1 MVGWVSTKPTGALIL
16 NDGTIFKGFG
26 FGAAGK
32 SSGEVCFNTAIS
44 GYQEIMTD
52 PSYCSQ
58 IITFTFPH
66 IGNVGLN
73 TKDSETYTKPVISG
87 AIFRSLVTDPS
98 SWRSEIDLDSWLQ
111 DNHVVGIYGIDT
123 RALTN
128 IIRNKGLINGTIVHN
143 KNGINEYETYL
154 QEAKIFN
161 GVNNQDLAK
170 LVTCEKEFLWNEKE
184 TNIYNHDLKRKKINA
199 HVIVIDYGVKVNI
212 LRSLYSRFS
221 KISVVPCTSTYDDII
236 SLKPDGVF
244 LSNGPGDPSAT
255 GEYAIPI
262 IKKLFKLNIPI
273 FGICLGH
280 QLLALSLGL
289 ETYKMH
295 QGHHGANHPI
305 KNLSDSSVN
314 ITSMNHGFA
323 VRTDNLPKNVRETHV
338 SLFDGSNCGIE
349 VIDKPIFSVQ
359 HHPEASPGPNDS
371 YYLFDK
377 FLDNIE
383 KNQNAKKK

>member
-1 MVGWVSTKPTGALIL
+1 MVNWVSKKPTGALVL

-26 FGAAGK
+26 FGAIGK

-73 TKDSETYTKPVISG
+73 LDDNESSDRPYISG
-87 AIFRSLVTDPS
+87 AIFRSLITDPS
-98 SWRSEIDLDSWLQ
+98 NWRSEIDLDNWLK
-111 DNHVVGIYGIDT
+111 DNSIVGIYGIDT

-128 IIRNKGLINGTIVHN
+128 LIREKGLINGTIVHDN
-143 KNGINEYETYL
+143 NGIEEFEDYL
-154 QEAKIFN
+154 EDTKMFKGIN
-161 GVNNQDLAK
+161 DQDLAK
-170 LVTCEKEFLWNEKE
+170 LVTCKEKILWDEKEI
-184 TNIYNHDLKRKKINA
+184 NIYNSKIKRKKINA
-199 HVIVIDYGVKVNI
+199 HVVVVDYGVKKNI
-212 LRSLYSRFS
+212 LRCLSSRFE
-221 KISVVPCTSTYDDII
+221 KISLVPCTSSYSNII
-236 SLKPDGVF
+236 NLKPDGVF

-255 GEYAIPI
+255 GEYAIPV
-262 IKKLFKLNIPI
+262 IKQLIDLNIPI

-295 QGHHGANHPI
+295 QGHHGANHPV
-305 KNLSDSSVN
+305 KNNYDSSVN

-323 VRTDNLPKNVRETHV
+323 VRSDNLPEDIIETHT

-349 VIDKPIFSVQ
+349 MVNKPIFSVQ

-377 FLDNIE
+377 FLENIE
-383 KNQNAKKK
+383 KHTNA

>member
-1 MVGWVSTKPTGALIL
+1 MVNWVSKKPTGALIL

-26 FGAAGK
+26 FGTIGR

-73 TKDSETYTKPVISG
+73 LEDNESSDRPYISG
-87 AIFRSLVTDPS
+87 AVFRSLITDPS
-98 SWRSEIDLDSWLQ
+98 NWRSEINLDNWLK
-111 DNHVVGIYGIDT
+111 DNSIVGIYGIDT

-128 IIRNKGLINGTIVHN
+128 LIREKGLINGTIVN
-143 KNGINEYETYL
+143 DSNGIEKFEDYLEDAKMFKGINE
-154 QEAKIFN
+154 
-161 GVNNQDLAK
+161 QDLAK
-170 LVTCEKEFLWNEKE
+170 VVTCKEKILWDEKEI
-184 TNIYNHDLKRKKINA
+184 NIYNKKIKRKKINA
-199 HVIVIDYGVKVNI
+199 HVVVVDYGVKKNI
-212 LRSLYSRFS
+212 LRCLSSRFK
-221 KISVVPCTSTYDDII
+221 KISLVPCTSSYSDIVD
-236 SLKPDGVF
+236 LKPDGVF

-255 GEYAIPI
+255 GIYAIPV
-262 IKKLFKLNIPI
+262 IKKLIDSNIPI

-295 QGHHGANHPI
+295 QGHHGANHPV
-305 KNLSDSSVN
+305 KNNYDSSVS

-323 VRTDNLPKNVRETHV
+323 VRSDNLPEGIIETHT

-349 VIDKPIFSVQ
+349 MINKPIFSVQ

-377 FLDNIE
+377 FLENIE
-383 KNQNAKKK
+383 KHTNA

>member
-1 MVGWVSTKPTGALIL
+1 MVNWVSKKPTGALVL

-26 FGAAGK
+26 FGATGK

-73 TKDSETYTKPVISG
+73 LEDNESPDQPHISG
-87 AIFRSLVTDPS
+87 AIFRSLITDPS
-98 SWRSEIDLDSWLQ
+98 NWRSEINLDNWLK
-111 DNHVVGIYGIDT
+111 NNSIVGIYGIDT

-128 IIRNKGLINGTIVHN
+128 LIREQGLINGTIVHDN
-143 KNGINEYETYL
+143 NGIEEFEDYL
-154 QEAKIFN
+154 EDTKMFKGIN
-161 GVNNQDLAK
+161 DQDLAK
-170 LVTCEKEFLWNEKE
+170 LVTCKEKILWNEKE
-184 TNIYNHDLKRKKINA
+184 IDIYKSKIKRKKINA
-199 HVIVIDYGVKVNI
+199 HVVVVDYGVKKNI
-212 LRSLYSRFS
+212 LRCLSSRFE
-221 KISVVPCTSTYDDII
+221 KISLVPCTSSYSDII
-236 SLKPDGVF
+236 NLKPDGVF

-255 GEYAIPI
+255 GEYAIPV
-262 IKKLFKLNIPI
+262 IKQLIDLNIPI

-289 ETYKMH
+289 DTYKMH
-295 QGHHGANHPI
+295 QGHHGANHPV
-305 KNLSDSSVN
+305 KNNHDSSVS

-323 VRTDNLPKNVRETHV
+323 VRSDNLPEDIIETHT

-349 VIDKPIFSVQ
+349 MINKPIFSVQ

-377 FLDNIE
+377 FLENIE
-383 KNQNAKKK
+383 KHSNA

>member
-1 MVGWVSTKPTGALIL
+1 MVNWVSKKPTGALVL

-26 FGAAGK
+26 FGAIGR

-73 TKDSETYTKPVISG
+73 LDDNESSDRPYISG
-87 AIFRSLVTDPS
+87 AIFRSLITDPS
-98 SWRSEIDLDSWLQ
+98 NWRSEIDLDNWLK
-111 DNHVVGIYGIDT
+111 DNSIVGIYGIDT

-128 IIRNKGLINGTIVHN
+128 LIREKGLINGTIVHDN
-143 KNGINEYETYL
+143 NGIEEFEDYL
-154 QEAKIFN
+154 EDTKMFKGIN
-161 GVNNQDLAK
+161 DQDLAK
-170 LVTCEKEFLWNEKE
+170 LVTCKEKILWNEKE
-184 TNIYNHDLKRKKINA
+184 IDIYKSKIKRKKINA
-199 HVIVIDYGVKVNI
+199 HVVVVDYGVKKNI
-212 LRSLYSRFS
+212 LRCLSSRFE
-221 KISVVPCTSTYDDII
+221 KISLVPCTSSYSDII
-236 SLKPDGVF
+236 NLKPDGVF

-255 GEYAIPI
+255 GEYAIPV
-262 IKKLFKLNIPI
+262 IKQLIDSNTPI

-295 QGHHGANHPI
+295 QGHHGANHPV
-305 KNLSDSSVN
+305 KNNYDSSVS

-323 VRTDNLPKNVRETHV
+323 VKSENLPENIIETHT

-349 VIDKPIFSVQ
+349 MVNKPIFSVQ

-377 FLDNIE
+377 FLENIE
-383 KNQNAKKK
+383 KHSNA

>member
-1 MVGWVSTKPTGALIL
+1 MVNWVSRKPTGALVL
-16 NDGTIFKGFG
+16 SDGTIFKGFG
-26 FGAAGK
+26 FGAIGR

-73 TKDSETYTKPVISG
+73 LEDNESSDKPYISG
-87 AIFRSLVTDPS
+87 AIFRSLITDPS
-98 SWRSEIDLDSWLQ
+98 NWRSEIDLGNWLK
-111 DNHVVGIYGIDT
+111 DNSIVGIYGIDT

-128 IIRNKGLINGTIVHN
+128 LIREKGLINGTIVHDN
-143 KNGINEYETYL
+143 NGIEEFEDYLEDTKMFKGINE
-154 QEAKIFN
+154 
-161 GVNNQDLAK
+161 QDLAK
-170 LVTCEKEFLWNEKE
+170 LVTCKQKILWDEKEI
-184 TNIYNHDLKRKKINA
+184 NIYNNKIKRKKINA
-199 HVIVIDYGVKVNI
+199 HVVVLDYGVKKNI
-212 LRSLYSRFS
+212 LRCLYSRFE
-221 KISVVPCTSTYDDII
+221 KISLVPCTSSYSDITD
-236 SLKPDGVF
+236 LKPDGVF

-255 GEYAIPI
+255 GEYAIPV
-262 IKKLFKLNIPI
+262 IKKLIDSNIPI

-289 ETYKMH
+289 KTYKMH
-295 QGHHGANHPI
+295 QGHHGANHPV
-305 KNLSDSSVN
+305 KNNYDSSVS

-323 VRTDNLPKNVRETHV
+323 VRSDNLPEYIIETHT

-349 VIDKPIFSVQ
+349 MVNKPIFSVQ

-377 FLDNIE
+377 FLENIE
-383 KNQNAKKK
+383 KHKNA

>member
-1 MVGWVSTKPTGALIL
+1 MVNWISKKPTGALVL

-26 FGAAGK
+26 FGAIGR

-73 TKDSETYTKPVISG
+73 LEDNESSDQPYISG
-87 AIFRSLVTDPS
+87 AIFRSLITDPS
-98 SWRSEIDLDSWLQ
+98 NWRSEINLDNWLK
-111 DNHVVGIYGIDT
+111 DNSIVGIYGIDT

-128 IIRNKGLINGTIVHN
+128 LIREKGLINGTIVHDN
-143 KNGINEYETYL
+143 NGIEKFENYLEDTKMFKGINE
-154 QEAKIFN
+154 
-161 GVNNQDLAK
+161 QDLAK
-170 LVTCEKEFLWNEKE
+170 LVTCKEKILWDEKEI
-184 TNIYNHDLKRKKINA
+184 NIYNSKINRKKINA
-199 HVIVIDYGVKVNI
+199 HVVVLDYGVKKNI
-212 LRSLYSRFS
+212 LRCLSSRFE
-221 KISVVPCTSTYDDII
+221 KISLVPCTSPYSDII
-236 SLKPDGVF
+236 NLKPDGVF

-255 GEYAIPI
+255 GEYAIPV
-262 IKKLFKLNIPI
+262 IKKLIDSNIPI

-280 QLLALSLGL
+280 QLLALTLGL

-295 QGHHGANHPI
+295 QGHHGANHPV
-305 KNLSDSSVN
+305 KNNYDSSVS

-323 VRTDNLPKNVRETHV
+323 VRSDNLPEDIIETHT

-349 VIDKPIFSVQ
+349 MVNKPIFSVQ

-377 FLDNIE
+377 FLENIE
-383 KNQNAKKK
+383 KHKNA

>member
-1 MVGWVSTKPTGALIL
+1 M
-16 NDGTIFKGFG
+16 
-26 FGAAGK
+26 
-32 SSGEVCFNTAIS
+32 
-44 GYQEIMTD
+44 
-52 PSYCSQ
+52 
-58 IITFTFPH
+58 
-66 IGNVGLN
+66 
-73 TKDSETYTKPVISG
+73 
-87 AIFRSLVTDPS
+87 
-98 SWRSEIDLDSWLQ
+98 
-111 DNHVVGIYGIDT
+111 
-123 RALTN
+123 
-128 IIRNKGLINGTIVHN
+128 
-143 KNGINEYETYL
+143 
-154 QEAKIFN
+154 
-161 GVNNQDLAK
+161 
-170 LVTCEKEFLWNEKE
+170 
-184 TNIYNHDLKRKKINA
+184 
-199 HVIVIDYGVKVNI
+199 
-212 LRSLYSRFS
+212 YSRFS

-236 SLKPDGVF
+236 SLTPDGVF

-262 IKKLFKLNIPI
+262 IKKLIKLNIPI

-295 QGHHGANHPI
+295 QGHHGANHPV
-305 KNLSDSSVN
+305 KNLSNSSVN

-323 VRTDNLPKNVRETHV
+323 VRTDNLPKDVKETHV

-383 KNQNAKKK
+383 KNLNAKKE

>member
-1 MVGWVSTKPTGALIL
+1 MVNWVPKKPTGALVL

-26 FGAAGK
+26 FGATGR

-73 TKDSETYTKPVISG
+73 LEDNESSDRPYISG
-87 AIFRSLVTDPS
+87 AIFRSLITDPS
-98 SWRSEIDLDSWLQ
+98 NWRSEINLDNWLK
-111 DNHVVGIYGIDT
+111 NNSIIGVYGIDT

-128 IIRNKGLINGTIVHN
+128 LIREKGLINGTIVN
-143 KNGINEYETYL
+143 DNNGIEEFEDYL
-154 QEAKIFN
+154 EDTKMFKGI
-161 GVNNQDLAK
+161 NNQDLAK
-170 LVTCEKEFLWNEKE
+170 LVTCKEKIFWDEKEI
-184 TNIYNHDLKRKKINA
+184 NIYNSKVKRKKINA
-199 HVIVIDYGVKVNI
+199 HVVVVDYGVKKNI
-212 LRSLYSRFS
+212 LRCLSSRFE
-221 KISVVPCTSTYDDII
+221 KISLVPCTSSYSDII
-236 SLKPDGVF
+236 NLKPDGVF

-255 GEYAIPI
+255 GEYAIPV
-262 IKKLFKLNIPI
+262 IKQLIDLNIPI

-280 QLLALSLGL
+280 QLLALALGL
-289 ETYKMH
+289 DTYKMH
-295 QGHHGANHPI
+295 QGHHGANHPV
-305 KNLSDSSVN
+305 KNNYDSSVN

-323 VRTDNLPKNVRETHV
+323 VSSDNLPEDIIETHT

-349 VIDKPIFSVQ
+349 MVNKPIFSVQ

-377 FLDNIE
+377 FLENIE
-383 KNQNAKKK
+383 KHINA

>member
-255 GEYAIPI
+255 GEYAIPV

-295 QGHHGANHPI
+295 QGHHGANHPV
-305 KNLSDSSVN
+305 KNLSNSSVN

>member
-1 MVGWVSTKPTGALIL
+1 MVNWVAKKPTGALVL

-26 FGAAGK
+26 FGATGK

-73 TKDSETYTKPVISG
+73 LEDNESSDRPYISG
-87 AIFRSLVTDPS
+87 AIFRSLITEPS
-98 SWRSEIDLDSWLQ
+98 NWRSEIDLDNWLK
-111 DNHVVGIYGIDT
+111 DNSIVGIYGIDT

-128 IIRNKGLINGTIVHN
+128 LIREKGLINGTIVHDN
-143 KNGINEYETYL
+143 NGIEEFEDYLEDTKMFKGINE
-154 QEAKIFN
+154 
-161 GVNNQDLAK
+161 QDLAK
-170 LVTCEKEFLWNEKE
+170 LVTCKEKILWDEKEI
-184 TNIYNHDLKRKKINA
+184 NIYNNKIKRKKINA
-199 HVIVIDYGVKVNI
+199 HIVVLDYGVKKNI
-212 LRSLYSRFS
+212 LRCLYSRFE
-221 KISVVPCTSTYDDII
+221 KISLVPCTSSYSDITN
-236 SLKPDGVF
+236 LKPDGVF

-255 GEYAIPI
+255 GEYAIPV
-262 IKKLFKLNIPI
+262 IKKLIDSNIPI

-280 QLLALSLGL
+280 QLLALALGL
-289 ETYKMH
+289 KTYKMH
-295 QGHHGANHPI
+295 QGHHGANHPV
-305 KNLSDSSVN
+305 KNNYDSSVS

-323 VRTDNLPKNVRETHV
+323 VRSDNLPEYIIETHT

-349 VIDKPIFSVQ
+349 MVNKPIFSVQ

-377 FLDNIE
+377 FLENIE
-383 KNQNAKKK
+383 KHKNA

>member
-1 MVGWVSTKPTGALIL
+1 MVNWVSKKPTGALVL

-26 FGAAGK
+26 FGATGR
-32 SSGEVCFNTAIS
+32 SSGEVCFNTAVS

-73 TKDSETYTKPVISG
+73 LEDNESSNRPYISG

-98 SWRSEIDLDSWLQ
+98 NWRSEIDLDNWLK
-111 DNHVVGIYGIDT
+111 DNSIVGIYGIDT

-128 IIRNKGLINGTIVHN
+128 LIREKGLINGTIVHDN
-143 KNGINEYETYL
+143 NGIEEFEDYLEDTKMFKGINE
-154 QEAKIFN
+154 
-161 GVNNQDLAK
+161 QDLAK
-170 LVTCEKEFLWNEKE
+170 EVTCKEKILWKEKEI
-184 TNIYNHDLKRKKINA
+184 NIYNSEIKRKKINA
-199 HVIVIDYGVKVNI
+199 HVVVVDYGVKINI
-212 LRSLYSRFS
+212 LRCLSSRFE
-221 KISVVPCTSTYDDII
+221 KISLVPCTSSYSDII
-236 SLKPDGVF
+236 NLKPDGIF

-255 GEYAIPI
+255 GEYAIPV
-262 IKKLFKLNIPI
+262 IKKLVDSNIPI

-280 QLLALSLGL
+280 QLLSLSLGL

-295 QGHHGANHPI
+295 QGHHGANHPV
-305 KNLSDSSVN
+305 KNNYDSSVS

-323 VRTDNLPKNVRETHV
+323 VRSDNLPENIIETHT

-349 VIDKPIFSVQ
+349 MVNKPIFSVQ

-377 FLDNIE
+377 FLENIE
-383 KNQNAKKK
+383 KHNNA

>member
-255 GEYAIPI
+255 GEYAIPV

-295 QGHHGANHPI
+295 QGHHGANHPV

>member
-1 MVGWVSTKPTGALIL
+1 MVNWVSKKPTGALVL

-26 FGAAGK
+26 FGAIGK

-73 TKDSETYTKPVISG
+73 LDDNESSDRPYISG
-87 AIFRSLVTDPS
+87 AIFRSLITDPS
-98 SWRSEIDLDSWLQ
+98 NWRSEINLDNWLK
-111 DNHVVGIYGIDT
+111 DNSIVGIYGIDT

-128 IIRNKGLINGTIVHN
+128 LIREKGLINGTIVHDN
-143 KNGINEYETYL
+143 NGIEEFEDYL
-154 QEAKIFN
+154 EDTKMFKGIN
-161 GVNNQDLAK
+161 DQDLAK
-170 LVTCEKEFLWNEKE
+170 LVTCKEKILWDEKEI
-184 TNIYNHDLKRKKINA
+184 NIYNSKIKRKKINA
-199 HVIVIDYGVKVNI
+199 HVVVVDYGVKKNI
-212 LRSLYSRFS
+212 LRCLSSRFE
-221 KISVVPCTSTYDDII
+221 KISLVPCTSSYSNII
-236 SLKPDGVF
+236 NLKPDGVF

-255 GEYAIPI
+255 GEYAIPV
-262 IKKLFKLNIPI
+262 IKQLIDLNIPI

-295 QGHHGANHPI
+295 QGHHGANHPV
-305 KNLSDSSVN
+305 KNNYDSSVN

-323 VRTDNLPKNVRETHV
+323 VRSDNLPEDIIETHT

-349 VIDKPIFSVQ
+349 MVNKPIFSVQ

-377 FLDNIE
+377 FLENIE
-383 KNQNAKKK
+383 KHKNA

>member
-1 MVGWVSTKPTGALIL
+1 MVNWVSRKPTGALVL
-16 NDGTIFKGFG
+16 SDGTIFKGFG
-26 FGAAGK
+26 FGAIGR

-73 TKDSETYTKPVISG
+73 LEDNESSDKPYISG
-87 AIFRSLVTDPS
+87 AIFRSLITDPS
-98 SWRSEIDLDSWLQ
+98 NWRSEIDLGNWLK
-111 DNHVVGIYGIDT
+111 DNSIVGIYGIDT

-128 IIRNKGLINGTIVHN
+128 LIREKGLINGTIVHDN
-143 KNGINEYETYL
+143 NGIEEFEDYLEDTKKFKGINE
-154 QEAKIFN
+154 
-161 GVNNQDLAK
+161 QDLAK
-170 LVTCEKEFLWNEKE
+170 LVTCKEKILWDEKEIS
-184 TNIYNHDLKRKKINA
+184 IYNSKIKRKKINA
-199 HVIVIDYGVKVNI
+199 HIVVLDYGVKKNI
-212 LRSLYSRFS
+212 LRCLSSRFE
-221 KISVVPCTSTYDDII
+221 KISLVPCTSSYSDII
-236 SLKPDGVF
+236 NLNPNGVF

-255 GEYAIPI
+255 GEYAIPV
-262 IKKLFKLNIPI
+262 IKKLIDSNIPI

-289 ETYKMH
+289 KTYKMH
-295 QGHHGANHPI
+295 QGHHGANHPV
-305 KNLSDSSVN
+305 KNNYDSSVS

-323 VRTDNLPKNVRETHV
+323 VRSDNLPEDIIETHT

-349 VIDKPIFSVQ
+349 MVNKPIFSVQ

-377 FLDNIE
+377 FLENIE
-383 KNQNAKKK
+383 KHTNA

>member
-1 MVGWVSTKPTGALIL
+1 MVNWVSKKPTGALVL

-26 FGAAGK
+26 FGATGK

-73 TKDSETYTKPVISG
+73 LEDNESPDQPHISG
-87 AIFRSLVTDPS
+87 AIFRSLITDPS
-98 SWRSEIDLDSWLQ
+98 NWRSEINLDNWLK
-111 DNHVVGIYGIDT
+111 NNSIVGIYGIDT

-128 IIRNKGLINGTIVHN
+128 LIREQGLINGTIVHDN
-143 KNGINEYETYL
+143 NGIEEFEDYL
-154 QEAKIFN
+154 EDTKMFKGIN
-161 GVNNQDLAK
+161 DQDLAK
-170 LVTCEKEFLWNEKE
+170 LVTCKEKILWNEKE
-184 TNIYNHDLKRKKINA
+184 IDIYKSKIKRKKINA
-199 HVIVIDYGVKVNI
+199 HVVVVDYGVKKNI
-212 LRSLYSRFS
+212 LRCLSSRFE
-221 KISVVPCTSTYDDII
+221 KISLVPCTSSYSDII
-236 SLKPDGVF
+236 NLKPDGVF

-255 GEYAIPI
+255 GEYAIPV
-262 IKKLFKLNIPI
+262 IKQLIDSNTPI

-295 QGHHGANHPI
+295 QGHHGANHPV
-305 KNLSDSSVN
+305 KNNYDSSVS

-323 VRTDNLPKNVRETHV
+323 VKSENLPENIIETHT

-349 VIDKPIFSVQ
+349 MVNKPIFSVQ

-377 FLDNIE
+377 FLENIE
-383 KNQNAKKK
+383 KHTNA

>member
-1 MVGWVSTKPTGALIL
+1 MVNWVSRKPTGALVL

-26 FGAAGK
+26 FGATGR

-73 TKDSETYTKPVISG
+73 LEDNESSDRPYISG
-87 AIFRSLVTDPS
+87 AIFRSLITNPS
-98 SWRSEIDLDSWLQ
+98 NWRSEIDLGNWLK
-111 DNHVVGIYGIDT
+111 DNSIVGIYGIDT

-128 IIRNKGLINGTIVHN
+128 LIREKGLINGTIVHDN
-143 KNGINEYETYL
+143 NGIEEFEDYLENTKMFKGINE
-154 QEAKIFN
+154 
-161 GVNNQDLAK
+161 QDLAK
-170 LVTCEKEFLWNEKE
+170 LVTCKEKILWDEKEI
-184 TNIYNHDLKRKKINA
+184 NIYNSKIKRKKINA
-199 HVIVIDYGVKVNI
+199 HVVVLDYGVKKNI
-212 LRSLYSRFS
+212 LRCLYSRFE
-221 KISVVPCTSTYDDII
+221 KISLVPCTSSYSDITN
-236 SLKPDGVF
+236 LKPDGVF

-255 GEYAIPI
+255 GEYAIPV
-262 IKKLFKLNIPI
+262 IKKLIDSNIPI

-289 ETYKMH
+289 KTYKMH
-295 QGHHGANHPI
+295 QGHHGANHPV
-305 KNLSDSSVN
+305 KNNYDSSVS

-323 VRTDNLPKNVRETHV
+323 VRSDNLPEDIIETHT

-349 VIDKPIFSVQ
+349 MVNKPIFSVQ

-377 FLDNIE
+377 FLENIE
-383 KNQNAKKK
+383 KHKNA

>member
-1 MVGWVSTKPTGALIL
+1 MVNWVSKKPTGALVL

-26 FGAAGK
+26 FGATGR
-32 SSGEVCFNTAIS
+32 SSGEVCFNTAVS

-73 TKDSETYTKPVISG
+73 LEDNESSDRPYISG

-98 SWRSEIDLDSWLQ
+98 NWRSEIDLDNWLK
-111 DNHVVGIYGIDT
+111 DNSIVGIYGIDT

-128 IIRNKGLINGTIVHN
+128 LIREKGLINGTIVHDN
-143 KNGINEYETYL
+143 NGIEEFEDYLEDTKMFKGINE
-154 QEAKIFN
+154 
-161 GVNNQDLAK
+161 QDLAK
-170 LVTCEKEFLWNEKE
+170 EVTCKEKILWKEKEI
-184 TNIYNHDLKRKKINA
+184 NIYNSEIKRKKINA
-199 HVIVIDYGVKVNI
+199 HVVVVDYGVKINI
-212 LRSLYSRFS
+212 LRCLSSRFE
-221 KISVVPCTSTYDDII
+221 KISLVPCTSSYSDII
-236 SLKPDGVF
+236 NLKPDGIF

-255 GEYAIPI
+255 GEYAIPV
-262 IKKLFKLNIPI
+262 IKKLVDSNIPI

-280 QLLALSLGL
+280 QLLSLSLGL

-295 QGHHGANHPI
+295 QGHHGANHPV
-305 KNLSDSSVN
+305 KNNYDSSVS

-323 VRTDNLPKNVRETHV
+323 VRSDNLPENIIETHT

-349 VIDKPIFSVQ
+349 MVNKPIFSVQ

-377 FLDNIE
+377 FLENIE
-383 KNQNAKKK
+383 KHKNA

>member
-1 MVGWVSTKPTGALIL
+1 MVNWVSKKPTGALIL

-26 FGAAGK
+26 FGATGR

-73 TKDSETYTKPVISG
+73 LEDNESSDRPYISG
-87 AIFRSLVTDPS
+87 AIFRSLITDPS
-98 SWRSEIDLDSWLQ
+98 NWRSEIDLDNWLK
-111 DNHVVGIYGIDT
+111 DNSIVGIYGIDT

-128 IIRNKGLINGTIVHN
+128 LIREKGLINGTIVHDN
-143 KNGINEYETYL
+143 NGIEEFEDYLEDTKMFKGINE
-154 QEAKIFN
+154 
-161 GVNNQDLAK
+161 QDLAK
-170 LVTCEKEFLWNEKE
+170 LVTCKEKILWDEKEI
-184 TNIYNHDLKRKKINA
+184 NIYNSKIKRKKINA
-199 HVIVIDYGVKVNI
+199 HVVVLDYGVKKNI
-212 LRSLYSRFS
+212 LRCLSSRFE
-221 KISVVPCTSTYDDII
+221 KISLVPCTSSYSNII
-236 SLKPDGVF
+236 NLKPDGVF

-255 GEYAIPI
+255 GEYAIPV
-262 IKKLFKLNIPI
+262 IKKLIDSNIPI

-289 ETYKMH
+289 KTYKMH
-295 QGHHGANHPI
+295 QGHHGANHPV
-305 KNLSDSSVN
+305 KNNYDSSVS

-323 VRTDNLPKNVRETHV
+323 VRSDNLPEGIIETHT

-349 VIDKPIFSVQ
+349 MVNKPIFSVQ

-377 FLDNIE
+377 FLENIE
-383 KNQNAKKK
+383 KHTNA

>member
-1 MVGWVSTKPTGALIL
+1 MQKKWLSLGLMSGTSG
-16 NDGTIFKGFG
+16 DGVD
-26 FGAAGK
+26 A
-32 SSGEVCFNTAIS
+32 S
-44 GYQEIMTD
+44 
-52 PSYCSQ
+52 
-58 IITFTFPH
+58 IIKT
-66 IGNVGLN
+66 
-73 TKDSETYTKPVISG
+73 
-87 AIFRSLVTDPS
+87 
-98 SWRSEIDLDSWLQ
+98 
-111 DNHVVGIYGIDT
+111 
-123 RALTN
+123 
-128 IIRNKGLINGTIVHN
+128 
-143 KNGINEYETYL
+143 NGINEYETYL

-255 GEYAIPI
+255 GEYAIPV

-295 QGHHGANHPI
+295 QGHHGANHPV

>member
-1 MVGWVSTKPTGALIL
+1 MVNWVSRKPTGALVL
-16 NDGTIFKGFG
+16 SDGTIFKGFG
-26 FGAAGK
+26 FGAIGR

-73 TKDSETYTKPVISG
+73 LEDNESSDKPYISG
-87 AIFRSLVTDPS
+87 AIFRSLITDPS
-98 SWRSEIDLDSWLQ
+98 NWRSEINLGNWLK
-111 DNHVVGIYGIDT
+111 DNSIVGIYGIDT

-128 IIRNKGLINGTIVHN
+128 LIREKGLINGTIVHDN
-143 KNGINEYETYL
+143 NGIEEFEDYLEDTKMFKGINE
-154 QEAKIFN
+154 
-161 GVNNQDLAK
+161 QDLAK
-170 LVTCEKEFLWNEKE
+170 LVTCKEKILWDEIE
-184 TNIYNHDLKRKKINA
+184 ISIYNSKIKRKKINA
-199 HVIVIDYGVKVNI
+199 HIVVLDYGVKKNI
-212 LRSLYSRFS
+212 LRCLYSRFE
-221 KISVVPCTSTYDDII
+221 KISLVPCTSSYSDII
-236 SLKPDGVF
+236 NLKPDGVF

-255 GEYAIPI
+255 GEYAIPV
-262 IKKLFKLNIPI
+262 IKKLIDSNIPI

-289 ETYKMH
+289 KTYKMH
-295 QGHHGANHPI
+295 QGHHGANHPV
-305 KNLSDSSVN
+305 KNNYDSSVS

-323 VRTDNLPKNVRETHV
+323 VRSDNLPEDIIETHT

-349 VIDKPIFSVQ
+349 MVNKPIFSVQ

-377 FLDNIE
+377 FLENIE
-383 KNQNAKKK
+383 KHKNA

>member
-1 MVGWVSTKPTGALIL
+1 MVKWVSKKPTGAIVLD
-16 NDGTIFKGFG
+16 DGTIFKGFG
-26 FGAAGK
+26 FGAIGK

-73 TKDSETYTKPVISG
+73 SDDNEGSARPHISG
-87 AIFRSLVTDPS
+87 AIFRSIITDPS
-98 SWRSEIDLDSWLQ
+98 NWRSEIDLGNWLK
-111 DNHVVGIYGIDT
+111 NNSIIGIYGIDT
-123 RALTN
+123 RALTSL
-128 IIRNKGLINGTIVHN
+128 IREKGLINGTIVHD
-143 KNGINEYETYL
+143 KNGIESFQTYL
-154 QEAKIFN
+154 EDTKMFSGIN
-161 GVNNQDLAK
+161 DQDLAK
-170 LVTCEKEFLWNEKE
+170 LVTCKETISWNEE
-184 TNIYNHDLKRKKINA
+184 EINIYSDKIERKRINA
-199 HVIVIDYGVKVNI
+199 HVVVIDYGVKKNI
-212 LRSLYSRFS
+212 LRCLSSRFE
-221 KISVVPCTSTYDDII
+221 KISIVPCTSSYNHII
-236 SLKPDGVF
+236 DLKPDGIF

-255 GEYAIPI
+255 GIYAIPV
-262 IKKLFKLNIPI
+262 IKKLIKLDLPI

-289 ETYKMH
+289 KTYKMH
-295 QGHHGANHPI
+295 QGHHGANHPV
-305 KNLSDSSVN
+305 KNNYDSTVN

-323 VRTDNLPKNVRETHV
+323 VKSDNLPANIKETHT

-349 VIDKPIFSVQ
+349 IINKPIFSVQ

-377 FLDNIE
+377 FLNNIE
-383 KNQNAKKK
+383 KYINA

>member
-1 MVGWVSTKPTGALIL
+1 MVNWVSKKPTGALVL

-26 FGAAGK
+26 FGATGR
-32 SSGEVCFNTAIS
+32 SSGEVCFNTAVS

-73 TKDSETYTKPVISG
+73 LEDNESSDRPYISG

-98 SWRSEIDLDSWLQ
+98 NWRSEIDLDNWLK
-111 DNHVVGIYGIDT
+111 DNSIVGIYGVDT

-128 IIRNKGLINGTIVHN
+128 LIREKGLINGTIVHDN
-143 KNGINEYETYL
+143 NGIEEFEDYL
-154 QEAKIFN
+154 EDTKMFKGI
-161 GVNNQDLAK
+161 NNQDLAK
-170 LVTCEKEFLWNEKE
+170 LVTCKEKILWDEKEI
-184 TNIYNHDLKRKKINA
+184 NIYNSKIKRKKINA
-199 HVIVIDYGVKVNI
+199 HVVVVDYGVKKNI
-212 LRSLYSRFS
+212 LRCLSSRFK
-221 KISVVPCTSTYDDII
+221 KISLVPCTSSYSDII
-236 SLKPDGVF
+236 NLKPDGVF

-255 GEYAIPI
+255 GIYAIPV
-262 IKKLFKLNIPI
+262 IKQLIESNMPI

-289 ETYKMH
+289 KTYKMH
-295 QGHHGANHPI
+295 QGHHGANHPV
-305 KNLSDSSVN
+305 KNNYDSTVN

-323 VRTDNLPKNVRETHV
+323 VKSDNLPENIIETHT

-349 VIDKPIFSVQ
+349 IINKPVFSVQ

-377 FLDNIE
+377 FLNNIE
-383 KNQNAKKK
+383 RYMNA

>member
-1 MVGWVSTKPTGALIL
+1 MVNWVPKKPTGALVL

-26 FGAAGK
+26 FGATGR

-73 TKDSETYTKPVISG
+73 LEDNESSDRPYING
-87 AIFRSLVTDPS
+87 AIFRSLITDPS
-98 SWRSEIDLDSWLQ
+98 NWRSEINLDNWLK
-111 DNHVVGIYGIDT
+111 NNSIIGVYGIDT

-128 IIRNKGLINGTIVHN
+128 LIREKGLINGTIVN
-143 KNGINEYETYL
+143 DNNGIEEFEDYL
-154 QEAKIFN
+154 EDTKMFKGI
-161 GVNNQDLAK
+161 NNQDLAK
-170 LVTCEKEFLWNEKE
+170 LVTCKEKIFWDEKEI
-184 TNIYNHDLKRKKINA
+184 NIYNSKVKRKKINA
-199 HVIVIDYGVKVNI
+199 HVVVVDYGVKKNI
-212 LRSLYSRFS
+212 LRCLSSRFE
-221 KISVVPCTSTYDDII
+221 KISLVPCTSSYSDII
-236 SLKPDGVF
+236 NLKPDGVF

-255 GEYAIPI
+255 GEYAIPV
-262 IKKLFKLNIPI
+262 IKQLIDLNIPI

-280 QLLALSLGL
+280 QLLALALGL
-289 ETYKMH
+289 DTYKMH
-295 QGHHGANHPI
+295 QGHHGANHPV
-305 KNLSDSSVN
+305 KNNYDSSVN

-323 VRTDNLPKNVRETHV
+323 VSSDNLPEDIIETHT

-349 VIDKPIFSVQ
+349 MVNKPIFSVQ

-377 FLDNIE
+377 FLENIE
-383 KNQNAKKK
+383 KHINA

>member
-1 MVGWVSTKPTGALIL
+1 MVNWVSKKPTGALVL
-16 NDGTIFKGFG
+16 SDGTIFKGFG
-26 FGAAGK
+26 FGAIGR

-73 TKDSETYTKPVISG
+73 LEDNESSDRPYISG
-87 AIFRSLVTDPS
+87 AIFRSLITDPS
-98 SWRSEIDLDSWLQ
+98 NWRSEINLGNWLK
-111 DNHVVGIYGIDT
+111 DNSIVGIYGIDT

-128 IIRNKGLINGTIVHN
+128 LIREKGLINGTIVHDN
-143 KNGINEYETYL
+143 NGIEEFEDYL
-154 QEAKIFN
+154 EDTKMFKGIN
-161 GVNNQDLAK
+161 DQDLAK
-170 LVTCEKEFLWNEKE
+170 LVTCKQKILWDEKEI
-184 TNIYNHDLKRKKINA
+184 NIYNNKIKRKKINA
-199 HVIVIDYGVKVNI
+199 HVVVLDYGVKKNI
-212 LRSLYSRFS
+212 LRCLYSRFE
-221 KISVVPCTSTYDDII
+221 KISLVPCTSSYSDITD
-236 SLKPDGVF
+236 LKPDGVF

-255 GEYAIPI
+255 GEYAIPV
-262 IKKLFKLNIPI
+262 IKKLIDSNIPI

-289 ETYKMH
+289 KTYKMH
-295 QGHHGANHPI
+295 QGHHGANHPV
-305 KNLSDSSVN
+305 KNNYDSSVS

-323 VRTDNLPKNVRETHV
+323 VRSDNLPEYIIETHT

-349 VIDKPIFSVQ
+349 MVNKPIFSVQ

-377 FLDNIE
+377 FLENIE
-383 KNQNAKKK
+383 KHKNA

>member
-1 MVGWVSTKPTGALIL
+1 MVKWVSKNPTGAIVLD
-16 NDGTIFKGFG
+16 DGTIFKGFG
-26 FGAAGK
+26 FGAIGK

-73 TKDSETYTKPVISG
+73 SDDDEGSTRPHING
-87 AIFRSLVTDPS
+87 AVFRSLITDPS
-98 SWRSEIDLDSWLQ
+98 NWRSEIDLDNWLK
-111 DNHVVGIYGIDT
+111 NNSIIGIYGVDT
-123 RALTN
+123 RALTSL
-128 IIRNKGLINGTIVHN
+128 IREKGLINGTIVHDR
-143 KNGINEYETYL
+143 NGIDSFQPYL
-154 QEAKIFN
+154 EDTKMFSGID
-161 GVNNQDLAK
+161 NQDLAK
-170 LVTCEKEFLWNEKE
+170 MVTCKETLSWNEE
-184 TNIYNHDLKRKKINA
+184 EINIYSDNTERKKINA
-199 HVIVIDYGVKVNI
+199 HVVVIDYGVKKNI
-212 LRSLYSRFS
+212 LRCLSSRFE
-221 KISVVPCTSTYDDII
+221 KISIVPCISSYNEII
-236 SLKPDGVF
+236 DLKPDGVF

-255 GEYAIPI
+255 GKYAIPV
-262 IKKLFKLNIPI
+262 IKKLINSDLPI

-289 ETYKMH
+289 KTYKMH
-295 QGHHGANHPI
+295 QGHHGANHPV
-305 KNLSDSSVN
+305 KNNHDSTVN

-323 VRTDNLPKNVRETHV
+323 VKSDNLPENIIETHT

-349 VIDKPIFSVQ
+349 IINKPVFSVQ

-377 FLDNIE
+377 FLNNIE
-383 KNQNAKKK
+383 RYMNA

>member
-1 MVGWVSTKPTGALIL
+1 MVDWVSKKPTGALVL

-26 FGAAGK
+26 FGATGR

-73 TKDSETYTKPVISG
+73 LKDNESSDQPYISG
-87 AIFRSLVTDPS
+87 AIFRSLITDPS
-98 SWRSEIDLDSWLQ
+98 NWRSEIDLNNWLK
-111 DNHVVGIYGIDT
+111 NNSIIGIYGIDT

-128 IIRNKGLINGTIVHN
+128 LIRKQGLINGTIVHDN
-143 KNGINEYETYL
+143 NGIEEFEDYL
-154 QEAKIFN
+154 KDTKMFKGIN
-161 GVNNQDLAK
+161 DQDLAK
-170 LVTCEKEFLWNEKE
+170 LVTCKEKILWDEKEI
-184 TNIYNHDLKRKKINA
+184 NIYNSKIKRKKINA
-199 HVIVIDYGVKVNI
+199 HVVVVDYGVKKNI
-212 LRSLYSRFS
+212 LRCLSSRFE
-221 KISVVPCTSTYDDII
+221 KISLVPCTSSYSNII
-236 SLKPDGVF
+236 NLKPDGVF

-255 GEYAIPI
+255 GEYAIPV
-262 IKKLFKLNIPI
+262 IKQLIDLNIPI

-295 QGHHGANHPI
+295 QGHHGSNHPV
-305 KNLSDSSVN
+305 KNNYDSSVN

-323 VRTDNLPKNVRETHV
+323 VRSDNLPEDIIETHT

-349 VIDKPIFSVQ
+349 MVNKPIFSVQ

-377 FLDNIE
+377 FLENIE
-383 KNQNAKKK
+383 KHSNA

>member
-1 MVGWVSTKPTGALIL
+1 MVNWVSKKPTGALVL

-26 FGAAGK
+26 FGATGR
-32 SSGEVCFNTAIS
+32 SSGEVCFNTAVS

-73 TKDSETYTKPVISG
+73 LEDNESSDRPYISG

-98 SWRSEIDLDSWLQ
+98 NWRSEIDLDNWLK
-111 DNHVVGIYGIDT
+111 DNSIVGIYGIDT

-128 IIRNKGLINGTIVHN
+128 LIREKGLINGTIVHDN
-143 KNGINEYETYL
+143 NGIEEFEDYLEDTKMFKGINE
-154 QEAKIFN
+154 
-161 GVNNQDLAK
+161 QDLAK
-170 LVTCEKEFLWNEKE
+170 DVTCKEKILWKEKEI
-184 TNIYNHDLKRKKINA
+184 NIYNSEIKRKKINA
-199 HVIVIDYGVKVNI
+199 HVVVVDYGVKINI
-212 LRSLYSRFS
+212 LRCLSSRFE
-221 KISVVPCTSTYDDII
+221 KISLVPCTSSYSDII
-236 SLKPDGVF
+236 NLKPDGIF

-255 GEYAIPI
+255 GEYAIPV
-262 IKKLFKLNIPI
+262 IKKLVDSNIPI

-295 QGHHGANHPI
+295 QGHHGANHPV
-305 KNLSDSSVN
+305 KNNYDSSVS

-323 VRTDNLPKNVRETHV
+323 VRSDNLPENIIETHT

-349 VIDKPIFSVQ
+349 MVNKPIFSVQ

-377 FLDNIE
+377 FLENIE
-383 KNQNAKKK
+383 KHKNA

>member
-1 MVGWVSTKPTGALIL
+1 MVNWVSKKPTGALVL
-16 NDGTIFKGFG
+16 SDGTIFKGFG
-26 FGAAGK
+26 FGAIGR

-73 TKDSETYTKPVISG
+73 LEDNESSDKPYISG
-87 AIFRSLVTDPS
+87 AIFRSLITDPS
-98 SWRSEIDLDSWLQ
+98 NWRSEIDLGNWLK
-111 DNHVVGIYGIDT
+111 DNSIVGIYGIDT

-128 IIRNKGLINGTIVHN
+128 LIREKGLINGTIVHDN
-143 KNGINEYETYL
+143 NGIEEFEDYLEDTKKFKGINE
-154 QEAKIFN
+154 
-161 GVNNQDLAK
+161 QDLAK
-170 LVTCEKEFLWNEKE
+170 LVTCKEKILWDEKEI
-184 TNIYNHDLKRKKINA
+184 NIYNSKIKRKKINA
-199 HVIVIDYGVKVNI
+199 HVVVLDYGVKKNI
-212 LRSLYSRFS
+212 LRCLYSRFE
-221 KISVVPCTSTYDDII
+221 KISLVPCTSSYSDITN
-236 SLKPDGVF
+236 LKPDGVF

-255 GEYAIPI
+255 GEYAIPV
-262 IKKLFKLNIPI
+262 IKKLVDSNIPI

-280 QLLALSLGL
+280 QLLALALGL
-289 ETYKMH
+289 KTYKMH
-295 QGHHGANHPI
+295 QGHHGANHPV
-305 KNLSDSSVN
+305 KNNYDSSVS

-323 VRTDNLPKNVRETHV
+323 VRSDNLPEYIIETHT

-349 VIDKPIFSVQ
+349 MVNKPIFSVQ

-377 FLDNIE
+377 FLENIE
-383 KNQNAKKK
+383 KHKNA